1 MRPNEELGLMLLL
14 IPESRFRGCY
24 PTIQYGNLQTDALL
38 SRLGLSHV
46 GPVIIPLSRP
56 DDTEIDIDI

>member
-1 MRPNEELGLMLLL
+1 MLLL